1 VFERN
6 PDMRYLLLL
15 VTFAILAL
23 HDGVDA
29 AEQPRSSSNNMK
41 QLMGAW
47 TAWMVDTKS
56 EVNPKDL
63 QTVLLVEHFP
73 ASVLVCPGAETV
85 PQPHYLYV
93 RPITDPSGAQ
103 IVIVE
108 NPACRS
114 DGKILVCYGDC
125 HVSLLA
131 GDAKALWKQANDLAN
146 SPEAKGDGVRLES
159 WVIPK

>member
-1 VFERN
+1 
-6 PDMRYLLLL
+6 MRYLLLCIAASS
-15 VTFAILAL
+15 FAL
-23 HDGVDA
+23 HAGASA
-29 AEQPRSSSNNMK
+29 ADRQRSSSDNMK

-47 TAWMVDTKS
+47 IAWMADTKS
-56 EVNPKDL
+56 AVNPKDL
-63 QTVLLVEHFP
+63 QTALLMERFP
-73 ASVLVCPGAETV
+73 ASLLVCPGAETV
-85 PQPHYLYV
+85 PQPHYMYV
-93 RPITDPSGAQ
+93 RPIVDPSAAQ

-108 NPACRS
+108 NPACRN